1 MLNNENETTLHFPR
15 TFYNNAKF
23 FQYEKA
29 KQIRKRH
36 SFLNYFHQIYLN
48 EVYQLNLILHY
59 Y

>member
-1 MLNNENETTLHFPR
+1 MNVYENETTLHFPR

-36 SFLNYFHQIYLN
+36 SFLNYFHQIYKTLN
-48 EVYQLNLILHY
+48 PLIKNF
-59 Y
+59 